1 MLVNQMAFLICNK
14 LVMFSRD
21 CWFGDTLYGVLV
33 CRKKYSG
40 YEGNRFTLEKLEIL
54 KRVNVEKALWLK
66 CE

>member
-1 MLVNQMAFLICNK
+1 MAFLFCNK
-14 LVMFSRD
+14 LVMFSRG
-21 CWFGDTLYGVLV
+21 CWFGYTLYGVLV